1 MIGLLCKDQLTIWSG
16 YRKNF
21 ILLVLLYSAMA
32 FTMDTPF
39 MLFALLFVGGMYTT
53 STLVFDEQSH
63 WDAYVRT
70 LPVSSGQIVGA
81 KYLLALVW
89 MGGLFVLAEF
99 LLTLCDLFK
108 GRLRENLVYNL
119 SGCLITL
126 GLVMAYYA
134 LSYLLS
140 YKIGAVRARSGV
152 ILAIALIVAIAL
164 VSSKALEG
172 VSASSSSLLPMMDET
187 TVLFLLTGGSL
198 GIGLVLFGISW
209 KISTLIYTK
218 KEY

>member
-32 FTMDTPF
+32 FTMNTPF

>member
-164 VSSKALEG
+164 VSTKALEG

>member
-119 SGCLITL
+119 SGCLVTL

>member
-1 MIGLLCKDQLTIWSG
+1 MIGLLCKDQMTIWSG

-32 FTMDTPF
+32 FTMDSPF

-63 WDAYVRT
+63 WDTYART
-70 LPVSSGQIVGA
+70 LPLSPGQIVGA
-81 KYLLALVW
+81 KYLLALGW
-89 MGGLFVLAEF
+89 MGGLFVLVEL

-108 GRLRENLVYNL
+108 GHMTENLVYNL

-152 ILAIALIVAIAL
+152 ILAIALIIAIAF
-164 VSSKALEG
+164 VSSETVETVAAPFFRTIPTLSEATVLLLITG
-172 VSASSSSLLPMMDET
+172 GSLAVGL
-187 TVLFLLTGGSL
+187 VLFLL
-198 GIGLVLFGISW
+198 SW
-209 KISTLIYTK
+209 KVSTLIYTK

>member
-108 GRLRENLVYNL
+108 GRLRENLAYNL

-172 VSASSSSLLPMMDET
+172 ISASSSFLLPMMDET

>member
-63 WDAYVRT
+63 WDAYART
-70 LPVSSGQIVGA
+70 LPLSPGQIVGA

-172 VSASSSSLLPMMDET
+172 ISASSSSLLPMMDEN

>member
-1 MIGLLCKDQLTIWSG
+1 MIGLLYKDQMVIWSG

-63 WDAYVRT
+63 WDAYART
-70 LPVSSGQIVGA
+70 LPLSPGQIVGA

-172 VSASSSSLLPMMDET
+172 ISASSSFLLPMMDET

>member
-1 MIGLLCKDQLTIWSG
+1 MIGLLYKDQMVIWSG

-63 WDAYVRT
+63 WDAYART
-70 LPVSSGQIVGA
+70 LPLSPGQIVGA

-172 VSASSSSLLPMMDET
+172 ISASSSFLLPMMDET

-198 GIGLVLFGISW
+198 GIGLVLFLLSW

>member
-172 VSASSSSLLPMMDET
+172 ISASSSSLLPMMDET

>member
-1 MIGLLCKDQLTIWSG
+1 MIGLLYKDQMVIWSG

-172 VSASSSSLLPMMDET
+172 ISASSSFLLPMMDET

>member
-1 MIGLLCKDQLTIWSG
+1 MIGLLYKDQMVIWSG

-70 LPVSSGQIVGA
+70 LPVFSGQIVGA

-172 VSASSSSLLPMMDET
+172 ISASSSFLLPMMDET

>member
-81 KYLLALVW
+81 KYLLALGW
-89 MGGLFVLAEF
+89 MGGLFVLVEF

>member
-1 MIGLLCKDQLTIWSG
+1 MIGLLYKDQMVIWSG

-63 WDAYVRT
+63 WDAYART
-70 LPVSSGQIVGA
+70 LPLSPGQIVGA
-81 KYLLALVW
+81 KYLLALGW
-89 MGGLFVLAEF
+89 MGGLFVLVEF

-108 GRLRENLVYNL
+108 GHMTENLAYNL

-172 VSASSSSLLPMMDET
+172 ISASSSFLLPMMDET

>member
-1 MIGLLCKDQLTIWSG
+1 MIGLLYKDQMVIWSG

-172 VSASSSSLLPMMDET
+172 ISASSSSLLPMMDET

>member
-89 MGGLFVLAEF
+89 MGCLFVLAEF

-108 GRLRENLVYNL
+108 GRLRENLAYNL

>member
-53 STLVFDEQSH
+53 STLVFDEQSR

-140 YKIGAVRARSGV
+140 YKIGAVWARSGV

>member
-63 WDAYVRT
+63 WDAYART
-70 LPVSSGQIVGA
+70 LPLSPGQIVRA
-81 KYLLALVW
+81 KYLLALGW

>member
-1 MIGLLCKDQLTIWSG
+1 MIGLLYKDQMAIWSG

-63 WDAYVRT
+63 WDAYART
-70 LPVSSGQIVGA
+70 LPLSPGQIVGA
-81 KYLLALVW
+81 KYLLALGW
-89 MGGLFVLAEF
+89 MGCLFVLAEF
-99 LLTLCDLFK
+99 LLTLCDLSK

-126 GLVMAYYA
+126 GLVMAYHA

-152 ILAIALIVAIAL
+152 ILAIALIIAIAL
-164 VSSKALEG
+164 VGSKTLEG
-172 VSASSSSLLPMMDET
+172 VSASSSPLLPMMGET
-187 TVLFLLTGGSL
+187 TVLLLLTGGSL
-198 GIGLVLFGISW
+198 GIGFVLFLLSW

>member
-108 GRLRENLVYNL
+108 GRLRENLAYNL

-172 VSASSSSLLPMMDET
+172 ISASSSSLLPMMDET

>member
-63 WDAYVRT
+63 WDAYART
-70 LPVSSGQIVGA
+70 LPLSPGQIVGA
-81 KYLLALVW
+81 KYLLALGW
-89 MGGLFVLAEF
+89 MGGLFVLVEF

-108 GRLRENLVYNL
+108 GRLRENLAYNL

>member
-89 MGGLFVLAEF
+89 MGGLFVLVEF

-108 GRLRENLVYNL
+108 GRLRENLAYNL

>member
-172 VSASSSSLLPMMDET
+172 ISASSSFLLPMMDET

>member
-108 GRLRENLVYNL
+108 GRLRENLAYNL

-172 VSASSSSLLPMMDET
+172 VSASSSFLLPMMDET

-198 GIGLVLFGISW
+198 GIGLVLFLLSW
-209 KISTLIYTK
+209 KISTQIYTK

>member
-198 GIGLVLFGISW
+198 GIGFVLFLLSW

>member
-1 MIGLLCKDQLTIWSG
+1 MIGLLYKDQMVIWSG

-63 WDAYVRT
+63 WDAYART
-70 LPVSSGQIVGA
+70 LPLSPGQIVGA
-81 KYLLALVW
+81 KYLLALGW

-172 VSASSSSLLPMMDET
+172 ISASSSFLLPMMDET

>member
-1 MIGLLCKDQLTIWSG
+1 
-16 YRKNF
+16 
-21 ILLVLLYSAMA
+21 
-32 FTMDTPF
+32 

-89 MGGLFVLAEF
+89 MGCLFVLAEF

-108 GRLRENLVYNL
+108 GRLRENLAYNL

>member
-108 GRLRENLVYNL
+108 GRLRENLAYNL

>member
-1 MIGLLCKDQLTIWSG
+1 MIGLLYKDQMTIWSG

-32 FTMDTPF
+32 FTMDSPF

-63 WDAYVRT
+63 WDAYART
-70 LPVSSGQIVGA
+70 LPLSPGQIVGA
-81 KYLLALVW
+81 KYLLALGW
-89 MGGLFVLAEF
+89 MGGLFVLTEL
-99 LLTLCDLFK
+99 LLTLCDLSK

-172 VSASSSSLLPMMDET
+172 VSASSAPLLPMMDET
-187 TVLFLLTGGSL
+187 RALFLLTGGSL
-198 GIGLVLFGISW
+198 CIGLVLFLLSW

>member
-172 VSASSSSLLPMMDET
+172 ISASSSSLLPMMDET

-209 KISTLIYTK
+209 KISTQIYTK

>member
-89 MGGLFVLAEF
+89 MGCLFVLAEF

-108 GRLRENLVYNL
+108 GRLRENLAYNL

-172 VSASSSSLLPMMDET
+172 VSASSASLLPMMDET